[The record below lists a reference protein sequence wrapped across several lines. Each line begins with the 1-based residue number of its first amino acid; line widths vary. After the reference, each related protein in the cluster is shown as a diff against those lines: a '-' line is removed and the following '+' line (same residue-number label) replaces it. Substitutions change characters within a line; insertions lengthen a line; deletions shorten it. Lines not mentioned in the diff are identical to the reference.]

1 MPIDVNTLRDNLN
14 DLIFKINNL
23 EAYKEQNS
31 GYANI
36 LDFYE
41 NILSIND
48 ELNGLN
54 IDTINIDN
62 SFIANDILEI
72 SNNKLQYGKD
82 QLTFTDTLRY
92 NGKIVKTQ
100 YDLAMP
106 EFKDCSPELLER
118 GEYYLVVDNGQY
130 KIPFVIQ
137 YYGNDIKN
145 DFYKIEN
152 NKLTSDYSFVLKKRG

>member
-1 MPIDVNTLRDNLN
+1 MPIDINTLRDNLN

-23 EAYKEQNS
+23 ETYKEKNDY
-31 GYANI
+31 YANV
-36 LDFYE
+36 LDFY
-41 NILSIND
+41 NKILSIND
-48 ELNGLN
+48 ELSGLDV
-54 IDTINIDN
+54 DTIDINN
-62 SFIANDILEI
+62 SLIANNILEI
-72 SNNKLQYGKD
+72 SDNKLQYGKD
-82 QLTFTDTLRY
+82 QLTFTDSLRY

-106 EFKDCSPELLER
+106 EFKDCSPESLKQ
-118 GEYYLVVDNGQY
+118 GEYYLLVNNDQY

-137 YYGNDIKN
+137 YYGKNIKN